1 MWTQTNLTGYFF
13 VTKLSLSKRDQ
24 EQNVCFENGLICMRI
39 KDHSISIASYLASL
53 WNRVLVQL
61 EIGLLFLSIRHLHIS
76 HNTPCLPSPHL
87 RKKKLHKHHVANF
100 SWEHCYSQE
109 KLKTKATNF
118 FFFGGGGAR
127 WRGQQGVLWEIR
139 KWRIV
144 YMRMCGCYYCCACLR
159 WYAVINSYHYFHSG
173 SRWNFTAAI
182 FLRQRHTKVGY

>member
-39 KDHSISIASYLASL
+39 KDHSMSIASYLASL

-118 FFFGGGGAR
+118 FFLGGRGGEVEGPTRCIMGDSQMANC
-127 WRGQQGVLWEIR
+127 
-139 KWRIV
+139 V
-144 YMRMCGCYYCCACLR
+144 YENVWMLLLLLLFTVVC
-159 WYAVINSYHYFHSG
+159 SY
-173 SRWNFTAAI
+173 
-182 FLRQRHTKVGY
+182 

>member
-39 KDHSISIASYLASL
+39 KDHSMSIASYLASL

-118 FFFGGGGAR
+118 FFFWGGGG
-127 WRGQQGVLWEIR
+127 RGGGAHKVYYGRFANGELCIWKCVDVI
-139 KWRIV
+139 IV
-144 YMRMCGCYYCCACLR
+144 ALVYGGMQLLTPTIISTVVPAGILQPPFF
-159 WYAVINSYHYFHSG
+159 YANDIP
-173 SRWNFTAAI
+173 R
-182 FLRQRHTKVGY
+182 